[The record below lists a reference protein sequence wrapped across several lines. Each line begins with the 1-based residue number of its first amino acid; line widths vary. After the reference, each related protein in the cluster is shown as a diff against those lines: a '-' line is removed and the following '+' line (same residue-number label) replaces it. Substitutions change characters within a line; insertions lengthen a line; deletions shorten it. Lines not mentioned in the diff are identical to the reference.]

1 MLSILRSRQMA
12 IKVADTLYSKLPKQ
26 VGVVS
31 SMTGTANQI
40 IFHDTTNGRLSN
52 SATARVNSV
61 TLAGILTENVASAAT
76 EAEFIP
82 LDNAIFCVV
91 DCVANSASNQLHKRH
106 VLGSDFG
113 TVANTSTDVA
123 STAGVF
129 FALRQVGTATDK
141 KLYGYFVKLGQVA
154 IAT

>member
-1 MLSILRSRQMA
+1 MA
-12 IKVADTLYSKLPKQ
+12 IKATDTLYSKLPKQ

-40 IFHDTTNGRLSN
+40 VFHDTTAGRLSN

-61 TLAGILTENVASAAT
+61 NLGGILTEAVASTAT

-91 DCVANSASNQLHKRH
+91 DCVANSAANQLHKRH
-106 VLGSDFG
+106 GLGSDFG
-113 TVANTSTDVA
+113 TIANTSTDIT
-123 STAGVF
+123 STAGIF
-129 FALRQVGTATDK
+129 FALRQVGTTTDK